1 MNCTGRSRVQT
12 RSAILFGIGEGMRV
26 SHGHKDY
33 PSLEA
38 GVLVSGGLG
47 AIGERTPSPPVSFRT
62 SKFQQVHLQSF
73 RRSICD
79 RVTSLHILASYIV
92 RPMKVLRLMED
103 LLAIE
108 AETKFLLRASDRSY
122 EQTLM
127 KELLRIFSEAELLFG
142 PRDAS
147 YQLSIPRITECAS
160 SRTYIFR
167 PLRMTRIYLSRQSRT
182 KPWLASLELAH
193 EAIHVLSPA
202 TFGCAPT
209 ILEEGLA
216 ECFAQRYV
224 SRIHGMSFERGSN
237 PKADAVMQAVS
248 MLLDKNESVIRH
260 LRTRQPVISKID
272 EKLLV
277 EVAGIELSQAKFLC
291 SDFLSYWR
299 TPSPWSGFAAQG
311 AERLAACLRS
321 IWN

>member
-1 MNCTGRSRVQT
+1 M
-12 RSAILFGIGEGMRV
+12 
-26 SHGHKDY
+26 
-33 PSLEA
+33 P
-38 GVLVSGGLG
+38 
-47 AIGERTPSPPVSFRT
+47 
-62 SKFQQVHLQSF
+62 
-73 RRSICD
+73 
-79 RVTSLHILASYIV
+79 
-92 RPMKVLRLMED
+92 VLRFMED

-108 AETKFLLRASDRSY
+108 AEAKYLLAASDRSY

-127 KELLRIFSEAELLFG
+127 QELLKIFKEAELLFG

-147 YQLSIPRITECAS
+147 FELSIPRITECAT
-160 SRTYIFR
+160 SRTYILR
-167 PLRMTRIYLSRQSRT
+167 PLRKARIYLSRDSRT

-193 EAIHVLSPA
+193 EAVHVLSPVGFA
-202 TFGCAPT
+202 SGPT

-216 ECFAQRYV
+216 ECFAQSYV
-224 SRIHGMSFERGSN
+224 NRVHGLSFERGAN

-248 MLLDKNESVIRH
+248 TLLAKNKSVIKH

-277 EVAGIELSQAKFLC
+277 EVAGIERSQAKFLC
-291 SDFLSYWR
+291 TNFRSYWR
-299 TPSPWSGFAAQG
+299 TPSPWSGFATQS